1 MKSCQQNAINQH
13 LDSVPAPSFDE
24 LIELA
29 KVDGAILRDIEV
41 LEGGATIARALC
53 VVVVRRHHGVWV
65 KVFSLFGGALHD
77 YLPICARSHDVARR

>member
-41 LEGGATIARALC
+41 LEGGATIARACRRSSAPWSLGEG
-53 VVVVRRHHGVWV
+53 VFAVRR
-65 KVFSLFGGALHD
+65 
-77 YLPICARSHDVARR
+77 CAA